1 MIGGRATVAS
11 RAIARKS
18 GLSQEAASGTEK
30 TAMKG
35 GEIDKRRSAVLH
47 DESRAHA
54 DNLAIGHQLGGLGQ
68 DSSTCL
74 SGFVPTRH
82 SLGRSR

>member
-1 MIGGRATVAS
+1 
-11 RAIARKS
+11 
-18 GLSQEAASGTEK
+18 
-30 TAMKG
+30 MKG

-47 DESRAHA
+47 DESKAHA

-68 DSSTCL
+68 DFSTCL
-74 SGFVPTRH
+74 SGSVPTRH

>member
-1 MIGGRATVAS
+1 
-11 RAIARKS
+11 
-18 GLSQEAASGTEK
+18 
-30 TAMKG
+30 MKG
-35 GEIDKRRSAVLH
+35 REANKRRSAVL
-47 DESRAHA
+47 DNESKAHA
-54 DNLAIGHQLGGLGQ
+54 DNHAIGHQQGGLGQ

>member
-1 MIGGRATVAS
+1 
-11 RAIARKS
+11 
-18 GLSQEAASGTEK
+18 
-30 TAMKG
+30 MKG

-47 DESRAHA
+47 DESKAHA